1 MSPKIPCVVLVF
13 YNADIIAKTMDFLQ
27 QYSDRLDFT
36 VVENKSIHTDSTI
49 KPYLLKLVEER
60 KISRYV
66 LFNENITMNALRMT
80 FDLGLVNLS
89 DSKYVMITDGDLI
102 VNNADFLSEQ
112 IHIMD
117 SHPELFACGVSL
129 CTDNLPLNNYPEA
142 NTWIPNDITVF
153 EDYIETLTGAHL
165 TLIRSEDFMLYLIY
179 SKQMNYTILDV
190 MMHEFCYRI
199 LGKRWGKTKI
209 SNAVHLTW
217 DVYADSNHPY
227 QQWKSQMNLHQLF
240 VHDNYCSYEVYES
253 KQ

>member
-1 MSPKIPCVVLVF
+1 
-13 YNADIIAKTMDFLQ
+13 MDFLQ

-49 KPYLLKLVEER
+49 KPYLLNLVEER

-66 LFNENITMNALRMT
+66 LFEQNITMNALRMT

-89 DSKYVMITDGDLI
+89 DSNYVMITDGDLI
-102 VNNADFLSEQ
+102 VNNADFLTEQ

-142 NTWIPNDITVF
+142 NTWIPNDIAVH

-165 TLIRSEDFMLYLIY
+165 TLIRSQDFMHYLTY
-179 SKQMNYTILDV
+179 SKQMNYKILDV
-190 MMHEFCYRI
+190 MMHEFCYKV
-199 LGKRWGKTKI
+199 LGKRWGKTKA
-209 SNAVHLTW
+209 SKAVHLTW

-227 QQWKSQMNLHQLF
+227 QQWKSQMNLNQLF
-240 VHDNYCSYEVYES
+240 IHDNYCTYEVYES
-253 KQ
+253 KL